1 MNIKLLLVSV
11 LLSFWVAVWPAQANA
26 TVTEQ
31 VKKVVDEVVRIV
43 SDKELKRPQNEDK
56 RRAELKGVIST
67 IFDYGQMAKLA
78 MGTHWKERT
87 PAEQKEFEQLF
98 ETLLENAYAT
108 KIEAYNNDKIVY
120 VRENVEANHAEVKSK
135 VITVKGEEYTLNY
148 RLTKRGNEWRVYDV
162 VIEGVSLVANYR
174 GQFNRIIK
182 TQGYDELVKKLQT
195 KSAEIKAP

>member
-1 MNIKLLLVSV
+1 MKIETLLVSV
-11 LLSFWVAVWPAQANA
+11 LLSSWVAVCPAQAAA
-26 TVTEQ
+26 TVTDE

-43 SDKELKRPQNEDK
+43 SDKALKNPQNEEK
-56 RRAELKGVIST
+56 RRAELKDVIST

-78 MGTHWKERT
+78 MGPHWKERT
-87 PAEQKEFEQLF
+87 PAEQKEFEPLF
-98 ETLLENAYAT
+98 ETLLENSYAN

-120 VRENVEANHAEVKSK
+120 VRENVEGNHAEVKSR
-135 VITVKGEEYTLNY
+135 VITVKGEEYILDY
-148 RLTKRGNEWRVYDV
+148 RLAKKENKWRVYDV

-182 TQGYDELVKKLQT
+182 TQGYDELVKKLRT

>member
-1 MNIKLLLVSV
+1 MKTKLLLVSV
-11 LLSFWVAVWPAQANA
+11 LLSFCVAVWPAQANA
-26 TVTEQ
+26 TVTEE

-43 SDKELKRPQNEDK
+43 SNKELKKPQNEDK
-56 RRAELKGVIST
+56 RRAELKDVIST

-135 VITVKGEEYTLNY
+135 VTTAKGEEYTLNY

-182 TQGYDELVKKLQT
+182 THGYDDLVKKLRT

>member
-1 MNIKLLLVSV
+1 MKTKLLLVSV
-11 LLSFWVAVWPAQANA
+11 LLSFCVAVWPAQANA
-26 TVTEQ
+26 TVTAQ

-43 SDKELKRPQNEDK
+43 SNKELKKPQNEDK
-56 RRAELKGVIST
+56 RRAELKDVIST

-78 MGTHWKERT
+78 MGTHWKEHT

-182 TQGYDELVKKLQT
+182 TRGYDELVKKLRT
-195 KSAEIKAP
+195 KSADIKAP